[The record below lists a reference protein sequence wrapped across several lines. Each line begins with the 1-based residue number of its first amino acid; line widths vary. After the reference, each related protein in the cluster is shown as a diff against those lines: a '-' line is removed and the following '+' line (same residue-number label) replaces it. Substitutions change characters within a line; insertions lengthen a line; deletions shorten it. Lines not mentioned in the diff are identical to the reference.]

1 MPVITRK
8 IEIILDQTGLS
19 NEDCKEKYKFIYN
32 INDNLYKV
40 ANRILNQLY
49 LADEIDEI
57 LHISDQE
64 YVDLKKKLANKKLDD
79 ATKGALQQQMQQV
92 SARINEHRKE
102 ILQRPQKSFAYGIA
116 TSNNPEK
123 IFGQILTVL
132 KEDILSHYKT
142 DVMDI
147 KRGEK
152 TISNYKKG
160 MPIPFAF
167 NQSIML
173 YYDEES
179 KAFYL
184 KWFNNIK
191 FILHFGRDKSNNELV
206 VKRCL
211 GMSEDGVKYR
221 ACSSSI
227 QIKREDNHQKIFLLL
242 AIDIPQ
248 EKSEQIKGMV
258 VGVDLGINVPAYVVT
273 NLTPER
279 KAIGNRETFL
289 NERGAFQRRFKALQ
303 RLQSTNGGRGR
314 KHKLEPLER
323 LREAERNWV
332 KTKNH
337 LYSRDVVNFAIGV
350 KASTIQM
357 ENLKNIGKD
366 KEGEVKDTKKFL
378 LRNWSY
384 FELQKMIE
392 YKASRVGIKVQYV
405 NPAFT
410 SQTCN
415 VCGVVQPESRD
426 SIHFVCQNPDCP
438 NCGKEVHAD
447 YNGARNIAQSKNIVS
462 E

>member
-8 IEIILDQTGLS
+8 IEIKLDQTGLS
-19 NEDCKEKYKFIYN
+19 DEECKAKYRFIYN

-79 ATKGALQQQMQQV
+79 TTKGALQQQMQQV

-116 TSNNPEK
+116 TSNNPEN

-179 KAFYL
+179 KEYYL

-191 FILHFGRDKSNNELV
+191 FILHFGRDKSNNELM
-206 VKRCL
+206 VKRSL
-211 GMSEDGVKYR
+211 GMSEDGVKYK

-242 AIDIPQ
+242 AIDVPQ
-248 EKSEQIKGMV
+248 EKYEQIKGMV
-258 VGVDLGINVPAYVVT
+258 VGVDLGINVPAYVAT
-273 NLTPER
+273 NITPER
-279 KAIGNRETFL
+279 MAIGNRDTFL

-303 RLQSTNGGRGR
+303 RLQSTKGG
-314 KHKLEPLER
+314 
-323 LREAERNWV
+323 
-332 KTKNH
+332 
-337 LYSRDVVNFAIGV
+337 
-350 KASTIQM
+350 
-357 ENLKNIGKD
+357 
-366 KEGEVKDTKKFL
+366 
-378 LRNWSY
+378 
-384 FELQKMIE
+384 
-392 YKASRVGIKVQYV
+392 
-405 NPAFT
+405 
-410 SQTCN
+410 
-415 VCGVVQPESRD
+415 
-426 SIHFVCQNPDCP
+426 
-438 NCGKEVHAD
+438 
-447 YNGARNIAQSKNIVS
+447 
-462 E
+462 